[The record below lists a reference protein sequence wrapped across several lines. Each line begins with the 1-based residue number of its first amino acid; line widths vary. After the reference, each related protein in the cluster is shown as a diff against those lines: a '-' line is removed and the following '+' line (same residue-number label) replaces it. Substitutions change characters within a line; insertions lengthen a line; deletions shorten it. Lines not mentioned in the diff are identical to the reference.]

1 MQKCPYCAE
10 EIKDVAIKCRY
21 CGEWLPEKETYL
33 ERERLKQEEHERL
46 DKKRREEYEIEKLID
61 DEKMFVNSNSK
72 KLFYDFSIDEEL
84 IWIDGV
90 SIEHMDLICNSIYDL
105 TQKFHS

>member
-1 MQKCPYCAE
+1 
-10 EIKDVAIKCRY
+10 
-21 CGEWLPEKETYL
+21 
-33 ERERLKQEEHERL
+33 
-46 DKKRREEYEIEKLID
+46 
-61 DEKMFVNSNSK
+61 MFVNSNSK